1 MMFILL
7 SKFDKWSIFKVY
19 MGGTNILSLGILGG
33 FFSGI
38 IAPRPAGPYPDISLA
53 GKNPMSVALTE
64 RHHKSQDN
72 YLLGKI
78 SLLNV
83 YVLDARNNAV
93 WLLSKKQKIS
103 PIKNRDSQLLSAEYV
118 SIRIIFQN
126 WQIKLIFISIL
137 LQKTETSLAM
147 ILDILELV
155 I

>member
-1 MMFILL
+1 MVNGWYKNSFGE
-7 SKFDKWSIFKVY
+7 SVGESVA
-19 MGGTNILSLGILGG
+19 G

-126 WQIKLIFISIL
+126 
-137 LQKTETSLAM
+137 
-147 ILDILELV
+147 
-155 I
+155 

>member
-1 MMFILL
+1 MITFTTL
-7 SKFDKWSIFKVY
+7 SGWYKNSF
-19 MGGTNILSLGILGG
+19 GGVSWGVSGGILW
-33 FFSGI
+33 GI

-103 PIKNRDSQLLSAEYV
+103 PIKNRDSQLLSAESV

-126 WQIKLIFISIL
+126 
-137 LQKTETSLAM
+137 
-147 ILDILELV
+147 
-155 I
+155 